1 MLLQLTELDLSSELE
16 LLQVKVELTLL
27 FFAKNLP
34 TVNSKIRNFFKLN
47 LLLSLAIALTG
58 CQTSSP
64 ELPPQSLEKSRL
76 DTELVLNNAVLEQS
90 NKQDNT
96 VWKIKAENITYS
108 EDKKT
113 AVLEKVVGNLLQD
126 GKIILKI
133 SAKKGKIQDNGNIV
147 ILKEQIVASDP
158 RNGSIMTSNLVEW
171 RPQENLL
178 LIQENLNAVH
188 PNLEVNAQTGKYFT
202 DTERLEIAG
211 DVVADTSD
219 PSLQLKCDRL
229 IWNVGQ
235 ALVTS
240 PGALAIVRYDDQ
252 ENITEQLVSDRAQ
265 VNLATHTATLNENI
279 ELISLQPKIQV
290 ASQSLIW
297 NYQQRVG
304 KTDQPIQIVDRDRQI
319 TLTGNQGEINLQ
331 QQIAKL
337 KAGVQGINQQQ
348 ASQLYARQLVWM
360 LKTETVEAIGNVI
373 YEQADPKAR
382 LTGEKAIGTLSN
394 NNITVT
400 SNGKQQVTSVID
412 N

>member
-1 MLLQLTELDLSSELE
+1 
-16 LLQVKVELTLL
+16 
-27 FFAKNLP
+27 LP
-34 TVNSKIRNFFKLN
+34 TLNSKIINFLKFN
-47 LLLSLAIALTG
+47 LFLLGAIALTA

-64 ELPPQSLEKSRL
+64 KLPPQSLEKSRL
-76 DTELVLNNAVLEQS
+76 DTQLVLNNAVLEQS

-96 VWKIKAENITYS
+96 VWKIKADNITYS

-113 AVLEKVVGNLLQD
+113 AVLSEVVGNLLQD

-133 SAKKGKIQDNGNIV
+133 SAKEGKIQDNGNIV
-147 ILKEQIVASDP
+147 ILKNQIVASDP
-158 RNGSIMTSNLVEW
+158 RNGSIMTSELVEW

-178 LIQENLNAVH
+178 LIKKNLTAVH
-188 PNLEVNAQTGKYFT
+188 PNLQVKAQTGTYLT
-202 DTERLEIAG
+202 DTESLEIEG
-211 DVVADTSD
+211 DVVADASN
-219 PSLQLKCDRL
+219 PALQLKCDRL
-229 IWNVGQ
+229 IWNLDQ
-235 ALVTS
+235 DLVTS

-297 NYQQRVG
+297 NYQERVG
-304 KTDQPIQIVDRDRQI
+304 KTDKPIQIVDRDRQL

-337 KAGVQGINQQQ
+337 KAGVQGINQQK
-348 ASQLYARQLVWM
+348 ASQLYASQLVWQIE
-360 LKTETVEAIGNVI
+360 TQTVEAIGNVI

-382 LTGEKAIGTLSN
+382 LTGEKAIGTLDN